1 MTGLI
6 VKDFLVMRK
15 SIKTYILFLLFYFV
29 MAALGIFPI
38 SFITAM
44 VQIIIMMLPLSAFSY
59 DELSKWDRYAFS
71 LPLSRRAV
79 AGARYLFAL
88 ILTLFAALFG
98 LVTCLILSLA
108 FHDSKLVENC
118 MTVMVSLGLGLLYCD
133 ILLPL
138 TYKLGPERARPYFY
152 LVIFLPIILL
162 VGASKLGLLDGLS
175 FLEQIRRSL
184 RHRICSSASLP
195 ASAGDGCVLSH
206 LLPHPGTQRV
216 LRGPLVFPCT
226 PLPLRATM

>member
-15 SIKTYILFLLFYFV
+15 SIKAYILFLLFYFI
-29 MAALGIFPI
+29 MAALGLFSIV
-38 SFITAM
+38 FITAM
-44 VQIIIMMLPLSAFSY
+44 IQVLLMMLPLSAFSY

-71 LPLSRRAV
+71 LPLGRRAV

-98 LVTCLILSLA
+98 LVSCLILSLA

-118 MTVMVSLGLGLLYCD
+118 MTVMVSLGMGLLYCD

-162 VGASKLGLLDGLS
+162 FGAYKIGLLDGLS
-175 FLEQIRRSL
+175 FLEQIPESTA
-184 RHRICSSASLP
+184 IAASL
-195 ASAGDGCVLSH
+195 
-206 LLPHPGTQRV
+206 LLP
-216 LRGPLVFPCT
+216 L
-226 PLPLRATM
+226 LPLLGMGVSYLISCRILEQKEF

>member
-1 MTGLI
+1 MTGLM

-15 SIKTYILFLLFYFV
+15 SIKTYILFLAFYFV

-71 LPLSRRAV
+71 LPLGRRAV

-88 ILTLFAALFG
+88 SLALFAALFG
-98 LVTCLILSLA
+98 LVSCLVLSGF
-108 FHDSKLVENC
+108 FHDPNLVENC
-118 MTVMVSLGLGLLYCD
+118 LTVMVSLGLGLLYCD

-138 TYKLGPERARPYFY
+138 TYKLGPERARPYFCPSFSWWEP
-152 LVIFLPIILL
+152 LSLECWT
-162 VGASKLGLLDGLS
+162 ASPS
-175 FLEQIRRSL
+175 WSRSP
-184 RHRICSSASLP
+184 RP
-195 ASAGDGCVLSH
+195 PPSH
-206 LLPHPGTQRV
+206 LPFCSPFCLCWGW
-216 LRGPLVFPCT
+216 
-226 PLPLRATM
+226 

>member
-1 MTGLI
+1 MTGLM

-15 SIKTYILFLLFYFV
+15 SIKTYILFLSFYFV

-59 DELSKWDRYAFS
+59 DEFSKWDRYAFS
-71 LPLSRRAV
+71 LPLGRRVV

-88 ILTLFAALFG
+88 SLALFAALFG
-98 LVTCLILSLA
+98 LVSCLVLSIF
-108 FHDSKLVENC
+108 FHDPNLVENC
-118 MTVMVSLGLGLLYCD
+118 LTIMASLGLGLLYCD

-152 LVIFLPIILL
+152 LVLFLPIILL
-162 VGASKLGLLDGLS
+162 VGASKLGMLNGLS
-175 FLEQIRRSL
+175 FLEQIPEATAISFAL
-184 RHRICSSASLP
+184 
-195 ASAGDGCVLSH
+195 
-206 LLPHPGTQRV
+206 LLP
-216 LRGPLVFPCT
+216 L
-226 PLPLRATM
+226 LPLLGMVASYLISCRILERKEF

>member
-1 MTGLI
+1 MTGLM

-15 SIKTYILFLLFYFV
+15 SIKTYILFLAFYFV

-71 LPLSRRAV
+71 LPLGRRVV

-88 ILTLFAALFG
+88 SLALFAALFG
-98 LVTCLILSLA
+98 LVSCLVLSGV
-108 FHDSKLVENC
+108 FHDPNLVENC
-118 MTVMVSLGLGLLYCD
+118 LTVMVSLGLALLYCD

-138 TYKLGPERARPYFY
+138 TYRLGPERARPYFY

-162 VGASKLGLLDGLS
+162 VGASKLGMLDGLS
-175 FLEQIRRSL
+175 FLEQIPEATAIAFAL
-184 RHRICSSASLP
+184 
-195 ASAGDGCVLSH
+195 
-206 LLPHPGTQRV
+206 LLP
-216 LRGPLVFPCT
+216 L
-226 PLPLRATM
+226 LPLFGMVASYLISCRILERKEF

>member
-15 SIKTYILFLLFYFV
+15 SIKAYILFLLFYFV
-29 MAALGIFPI
+29 MTALGLFSI

-59 DELSKWDRYAFS
+59 DELAKWDRYAFS
-71 LPLSRRAV
+71 LPLGRRAV

-88 ILTLFAALFG
+88 ILALFAALFG
-98 LVTCLILSLA
+98 LVTCLILSLV
-108 FHDSKLVENC
+108 FQDPNLVENC
-118 MTVMVSLGLGLLYCD
+118 LTVMVSLGLGLLYCD

-162 VGASKLGLLDGLS
+162 VGAYKIGLLDGLS
-175 FLEQIRRSL
+175 FLEQIPEATA
-184 RHRICSSASLP
+184 ISA
-195 ASAGDGCVLSH
+195 VL
-206 LLPHPGTQRV
+206 LLP
-216 LRGPLVFPCT
+216 L
-226 PLPLRATM
+226 LPLLGMGVSYLISCRILEGKEL

>member
-6 VKDFLVMRK
+6 AKDFLVMRK
-15 SIKTYILFLLFYFV
+15 SIRTYILFLIFYFI
-29 MAALGIFPI
+29 MAALGIFPVSI
-38 SFITAM
+38 VTTL
-44 VQIIIMMLPLSAFSY
+44 VQLIIMMLPLSTFSY
-59 DELSKWDRYAFS
+59 DELAKWDRYAFS
-71 LPLSRRAV
+71 LPLGRRAV

-118 MTVMVSLGLGLLYCD
+118 MTIMVSLGLGLLYCD

-152 LVIFLPIILL
+152 LVIFLPIVLL

-175 FLEQIRRSL
+175 FLEQI
-184 RHRICSSASLP
+184 P
-195 ASAGDGCVLSH
+195 EASAIAFVL
-206 LLPHPGTQRV
+206 LLP
-216 LRGPLVFPCT
+216 L
-226 PLPLRATM
+226 LPLLGMGVSYLISCRILEHKEF

>member
-1 MTGLI
+1 MTGLM

-15 SIKTYILFLLFYFV
+15 SIKTYILFLAFYFV

-71 LPLSRRAV
+71 LPLGRRAV

-88 ILTLFAALFG
+88 SLALFAALFG
-98 LVTCLILSLA
+98 LVSCLVLSGF
-108 FHDSKLVENC
+108 FHDPNLVENC
-118 MTVMVSLGLGLLYCD
+118 LTVMVSLGLGLLYCD

-162 VGASKLGLLDGLS
+162 FGAYKLGMLNNLS
-175 FLEQIRRSL
+175 FLLE
-184 RHRICSSASLP
+184 LP
-195 ASAGDGCVLSH
+195 DAVVIPFLL
-206 LLPHPGTQRV
+206 LLP
-216 LRGPLVFPCT
+216 L
-226 PLPLRATM
+226 LPLLGMGVSYLISCRILEHKEF

>member
-88 ILTLFAALFG
+88 ILSLFSALFG
-98 LVTCLILSLA
+98 LLVCLVLSLF
-108 FHDSKLVENC
+108 FHAPDLMENC
-118 MTVMVSLGLGLLYCD
+118 LTVMVSLALGLLYCD

-138 TYKLGPERARPYFY
+138 TYKLGPGRARPYFY

-162 VGASKLGLLDGLS
+162 FGAFKLGLLGGLA
-175 FLEQIRRSL
+175 FLL
-184 RHRICSSASLP
+184 KLP
-195 ASAGDGCVLSH
+195 DATVITFLF
-206 LLPHPGTQRV
+206 LLP
-216 LRGPLVFPCT
+216 L
-226 PLPLRATM
+226 LPLMGMGVSYLSSCRILEHKEF

>member
-15 SIKTYILFLLFYFV
+15 SIKAYILFLLFYFV
-29 MAALGIFPI
+29 MTALGLFSI

-59 DELSKWDRYAFS
+59 DELAKWDRYAFS
-71 LPLSRRAV
+71 LPLGRRAV

-88 ILTLFAALFG
+88 ILALFAALFG
-98 LVTCLILSLA
+98 LVTCLILSLV
-108 FHDSKLVENC
+108 FYDPNLVENC
-118 MTVMVSLGLGLLYCD
+118 LTVMVSLGLGLLYCD

-162 VGASKLGLLDGLS
+162 VGAYKIGLLDGLS
-175 FLEQIRRSL
+175 FLEQIPEATA
-184 RHRICSSASLP
+184 ISA
-195 ASAGDGCVLSH
+195 VL
-206 LLPHPGTQRV
+206 LLP
-216 LRGPLVFPCT
+216 L
-226 PLPLRATM
+226 LPLLGMGVSYLISCRILEGKEL

>member
-1 MTGLI
+1 MTGLM

-15 SIKTYILFLLFYFV
+15 SIKTYILFLAFYFV

-71 LPLSRRAV
+71 LPLGRRAV

-88 ILTLFAALFG
+88 LLSLFAALFG
-98 LVTCLILSLA
+98 LVSCLVLSGF
-108 FHDSKLVENC
+108 FHDPNLVENC
-118 MTVMVSLGLGLLYCD
+118 LTVMVSLGLGLLYCD

-138 TYKLGPERARPYFY
+138 AYKLGPERARPYFY

-162 VGASKLGLLDGLS
+162 VGASKLGMLDGLS
-175 FLEQIRRSL
+175 FLEQIPEATAIAFAL
-184 RHRICSSASLP
+184 
-195 ASAGDGCVLSH
+195 
-206 LLPHPGTQRV
+206 LLP
-216 LRGPLVFPCT
+216 L
-226 PLPLRATM
+226 LPLLGMVVSYLISCRILERKEF

>member
-1 MTGLI
+1 MTGLM

-15 SIKTYILFLLFYFV
+15 SIKTYILFLAFYFV

-71 LPLSRRAV
+71 LPLGRRAV

-88 ILTLFAALFG
+88 SLALFG
-98 LVTCLILSLA
+98 LVSCLVLSGF
-108 FHDSKLVENC
+108 FHDPNLVENC
-118 MTVMVSLGLGLLYCD
+118 LTVMVSLGLGLLYCD

-138 TYKLGPERARPYFY
+138 TYKLGLERARPYFY

-162 VGASKLGLLDGLS
+162 VGASKLGMLDGLS
-175 FLEQIRRSL
+175 FLEQIPEATAIAFAL
-184 RHRICSSASLP
+184 
-195 ASAGDGCVLSH
+195 
-206 LLPHPGTQRV
+206 LLP
-216 LRGPLVFPCT
+216 L
-226 PLPLRATM
+226 LPLFGMVVSYLISCRILERKEF

>member
-118 MTVMVSLGLGLLYCD
+118 MTIMVSLGLGLLYCD

-152 LVIFLPIILL
+152 LVIFLL

-175 FLEQIRRSL
+175 FLEQIPEATA
-184 RHRICSSASLP
+184 IAF
-195 ASAGDGCVLSH
+195 VL
-206 LLPHPGTQRV
+206 LLP
-216 LRGPLVFPCT
+216 L
-226 PLPLRATM
+226 LPLLGMGVSYLISCCILEHKEF

>member
-6 VKDFLVMRK
+6 VKDFLIMRK

-29 MAALGIFPI
+29 MAAVGIFPI

-88 ILTLFAALFG
+88 LLSFFSALFG
-98 LVTCLILSLA
+98 LLVCLVLSLF
-108 FHDSKLVENC
+108 FHAPDLMENC
-118 MTVMVSLGLGLLYCD
+118 LTVMVSLALGLLYCD

-152 LVIFLPIILL
+152 LVIFLPIVLL

-175 FLEQIRRSL
+175 FLEQIPETTA
-184 RHRICSSASLP
+184 IAF
-195 ASAGDGCVLSH
+195 VL
-206 LLPHPGTQRV
+206 LLP
-216 LRGPLVFPCT
+216 L
-226 PLPLRATM
+226 LPLLGMGVSYLISCRILERKEF